1 MGPKSDGGYVVCK
14 EHSQQLSNVVSLGV
28 ENNIDFEI
36 DFDQK
41 FKPRRILLYDH
52 TIQEL
57 PKKTKFLFTPKG
69 ISTKK
74 SKNFLTLADMTRNF
88 EDNKNLLKMD
98 IEYDEWKVFE
108 KANVADLKK
117 FSQIVCEFHFFFLD
131 IHDVNSQKNLTPYF
145 ESFSVNNYNKVN
157 DLLKKRYEK
166 VLKKIMEYF
175 VPFHLSA
182 NNSLPLKKIF
192 GKKIPQ
198 LLEISFLRKDLVKK
212 TKPFLKKLPVKGL
225 DFPNKPYRKEL
236 VSFYP
241 FT

>member
-1 MGPKSDGGYVVCK
+1 
-14 EHSQQLSNVVSLGV
+14 
-28 ENNIDFEI
+28 
-36 DFDQK
+36 
-41 FKPRRILLYDH
+41 
-52 TIQEL
+52 
-57 PKKTKFLFTPKG
+57 
-69 ISTKK
+69 
-74 SKNFLTLADMTRNF
+74 
-88 EDNKNLLKMD
+88 
-98 IEYDEWKVFE
+98 
-108 KANVADLKK
+108 
-117 FSQIVCEFHFFFLD
+117 
-131 IHDVNSQKNLTPYF
+131 VNSQKNLTPYF